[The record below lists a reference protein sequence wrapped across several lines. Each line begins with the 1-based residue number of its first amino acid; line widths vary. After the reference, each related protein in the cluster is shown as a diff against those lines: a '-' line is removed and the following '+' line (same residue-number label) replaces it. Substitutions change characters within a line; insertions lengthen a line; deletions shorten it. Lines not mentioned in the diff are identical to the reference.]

1 MPLSS
6 FQDDKSRLAEEA
18 KSGLAT
24 ARELADSANYAETL
38 ECYLFAFD
46 NSWAVDE
53 WDGAGLSIIPA
64 EIILL
69 SERFPPARRALQI
82 RRDAK
87 ENQIRNGN
95 RDESVVAEWSAL
107 NHHLNEQERE
117 IALLNELEDKSTET
131 EALKKTIV
139 RSNYDKLLDE
149 ENYAILSEHFDEMRH
164 RLDSTISHYQTLL
177 QKPPYWASQ
186 HEMWRATMCAQG
198 SKLYQVA
205 LSTNRKGQAEEVCE
219 QVFRYCNDA
228 LAFNLFIK
236 AALKSG
242 NQSKAAELQQQA
254 KKSLSADEASK
265 VVC

>member
-1 MPLSS
+1 MPSS
-6 FQDDKSRLAEEA
+6 FQDDKIKLAEEA
-18 KSGLAT
+18 KSSLDM
-24 ARELADSANYAETL
+24 ARELADSGKYYETL

-53 WDGAGLSIIPA
+53 WDGARLSIIPA
-64 EIILL
+64 EIMLL
-69 SERFPPARRALQI
+69 SEHFPAARRALQI
-82 RRDAK
+82 RRDAT

-95 RDESVVAEWSAL
+95 RDEAVVAEWSSL
-107 NHHLNEQERE
+107 NHHLEEQERE

-149 ENYAILSEHFDEMRH
+149 ENYAILSEHFDELRH
-164 RLDSTISHYQTLL
+164 RLESTISHYQTLL

-205 LSTNRKGQAEEVCE
+205 LSTNRQAQAEEICE
-219 QVFRYCNDA
+219 QVFRYCNNA
-228 LAFNLFIK
+228 LAFNLFIT
-236 AALKSG
+236 AALKVG
-242 NQSKAAELQQQA
+242 NQRKAAELQQQA
-254 KKSLSADEASK
+254 KKSLSTDEASK